1 MSVLTCASGSS
12 CWRGLEYYKRNKIL
26 QIKKISDIE
35 FKGVVSGIK
44 EYEVYL
50 NLKNAR
56 KSTCNCPLANG
67 KMIMCKHIIA
77 TYFKAVPGSAKAFED
92 EQNRLEKEYDE
103 YQENE
108 YQNVIKFINKM
119 TKKELIDELVQ
130 IFDYAPEWVYDDF
143 VRRND
148 IDGN

>member
-1 MSVLTCASGSS
+1 M
-12 CWRGLEYYKRNKIL
+12 
-26 QIKKISDIE
+26 
-35 FKGVVSGIK
+35 
-44 EYEVYL
+44 
-50 NLKNAR
+50 
-56 KSTCNCPLANG
+56 
-67 KMIMCKHIIA
+67 
-77 TYFKAVPGSAKAFED
+77 PGSAKAFED

-143 VRRND
+143 VRRNG